1 MKNLLFPF
9 IQTPLIIMKP
19 MLKYSLVLIAA
30 LFCAML
36 AACTL
41 TPQQKQM
48 VVSLE
53 QLGATAAVATGKLS
67 PGDALVINQTT
78 AVLTSG
84 DTTISKVVSLGS
96 LGLTA
101 AADKGIITPGDAVL
115 IQEAG
120 AIITKGLTPTT
131 SAKEPVVITP

>member
-1 MKNLLFPF
+1 MKR
-9 IQTPLIIMKP
+9 TAHYAII
-19 MLKYSLVLIAA
+19 LIAA

-36 AACTL
+36 AACSMS
-41 TPQQKQM
+41 PQQKQM
-48 VVSLE
+48 LVSLE
-53 QLGATAAVATGKLS
+53 QLGITTAVATGRLS

-84 DTTISKVVSLGS
+84 DTTMSKVVSLGS

-101 AADKGIITPGDAVL
+101 ATDKGIITPGDAVL

-120 AIITKGLTPTT
+120 AIITKGLAPVT
-131 SAKEPVVITP
+131 SAKESIVVTP

>member
-9 IQTPLIIMKP
+9 IAAPFIVLKPRYLGWSALI
-19 MLKYSLVLIAA
+19 
-30 LFCAML
+30 L
-36 AACTL
+36 AAICLASCAL

-53 QLGATAAVATGKLS
+53 QLGLTAAVATGRIS
-67 PGDALVINQTT
+67 PGDALIINQTT

-84 DTTISKVVSLGS
+84 ETTSSKVVSLGS
-96 LGLTA
+96 LGLA
-101 AADKGIITPGDAVL
+101 VAADKGIISPGDSVL

-120 AIITKGLTPTT
+120 AIITKGFTPPVT
-131 SAKEPVVITP
+131 SAKEPLVISP